1 MTARRDQPPQAD
13 WQFGTSPEYED
24 CASRFGTPYYLYDV
38 DLLRRRIA
46 YVRETFRNLA
56 SVYFAV
62 KANPNLKLL
71 ELLSGGVD
79 GLDISSAG
87 ELEQALLAGHD
98 PAAMSF
104 AGPAKTVAELKRA
117 IECNVGS
124 ISVESARELRDI
136 IAIARESGTRANV
149 TLRINPSTDPR
160 AFGLKMGGRP
170 LQFGIDEEHL
180 EAVLDTVAGQRDHV
194 RFRGLH
200 VYAGSQ
206 GFEFGD
212 MANSYRDTLDI
223 AARAEDL
230 SGMPVSKV
238 NLGGGFGISHTPSG
252 KELDLDALADSVAG
266 SFETFLAG
274 RQQDCELIFE
284 LGRYLVA
291 DAGIYVTRVIG
302 IKESRGELFAI
313 TDGGLHH
320 HLAAAGNFGAGFRS
334 NYAVVNV
341 SRPQDETVGCNI
353 AGPSCNPTDLLGKG
367 AELSRPREG
376 DLIAVLSSG
385 SYGLTASPLLFLG
398 RQTPAELIRHD
409 GTVVPGRRSF
419 GILDFN

>member
-13 WQFGTSPEYED
+13 WEFGASSEYED
-24 CASRFGTPYYLYDV
+24 YAQQFGTPYYLYDA
-38 DLLRRRIA
+38 DLLCRRVD
-46 YVRETFRNLA
+46 YVRETFGNLV

-62 KANPNLKLL
+62 KANPNL
-71 ELLSGGVD
+71 ELLKVLCGSVD
-79 GLDISSAG
+79 GLDISSVG

-98 PAAMSF
+98 PAALSF
-104 AGPAKTVAELKRA
+104 AGPAKTVAELTRA
-117 IECNVGS
+117 IECRVGS
-124 ISVESARELRDI
+124 ISVESERELRDV
-136 IAIARESGTRANV
+136 IACSRESGIRANV
-149 TLRINPSTDPR
+149 SLRVNPARDPR

-180 EAVLDTVAGQRDHV
+180 DTVLQTVAGQHDHV
-194 RFRGLH
+194 EFHGFH

-206 GFEFGD
+206 GFESGD
-212 MANSYRDTLDI
+212 LADSYRNTLDI
-223 AARAEDL
+223 VARAEAA
-230 SGMPVSKV
+230 SGLPVRKI

-252 KELDLDALADSVAG
+252 KSLDLGALADNIAG
-266 SFETFLAG
+266 DIDAFLQK
-274 RQQDCELIFE
+274 RRRDCELIFE

-291 DAGIYVTRVIG
+291 ETGIYVTRVVG

-334 NYAVVNV
+334 NYAVVNL
-341 SRPQDETVGCNI
+341 SRPQDETVSCHI

-367 AELSRPREG
+367 TELARPREG

-385 SYGLTASPLLFLG
+385 SYGLTASPVLFLG
-398 RQTPAELIRHD
+398 RDTPAELIRRD
-409 GTVVPGRRSF
+409 GTVVEGRRRRS
-419 GILDFN
+419 ILDFN